1 MFCVPFLMEN
11 YSLKDTA
18 KSYDHKQ
25 AFGGQNRR
33 VVCIFLYISSA
44 NSFAFAEKLKQN
56 HLRAWL
62 IFKKI
67 TQVIEVLN

>member
-44 NSFAFAEKLKQN
+44 NFAFAEKLKQN

>member
-1 MFCVPFLMEN
+1 MFRVPFLMEY

-25 AFGGQNRR
+25 AFGGQSRD
-33 VVCIFLYISSA
+33 VFCIFLCISST

-67 TQVIEVLN
+67 AQVIEVLN